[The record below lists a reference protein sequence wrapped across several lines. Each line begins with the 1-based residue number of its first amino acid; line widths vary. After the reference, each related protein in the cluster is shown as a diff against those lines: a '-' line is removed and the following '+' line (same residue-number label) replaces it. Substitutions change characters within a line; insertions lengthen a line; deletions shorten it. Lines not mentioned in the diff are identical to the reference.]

1 MNTVDVLGAIG
12 EVLSWI
18 GLGIG
23 LPALLVALLV
33 KAGDGRW
40 VPVVLVLV
48 PEGSRIRA
56 RWYAANNFW
65 ERLLTA
71 DEALLWR
78 GRETA
83 DAFISERHP
92 HRMRSEPR
100 RPLLHAVYV
109 AGLAL
114 TAIGVASTLL
124 SFLPLLM
131 P

>member
-40 VPVVLVLV
+40 VPVELVLV